1 MKRLLIG
8 ALAFVLIA
16 GAAVYWFGN
25 RMVNHS
31 VTAFRQDA
39 KTILLP
45 QALPVEELAELL
57 AVDSVIQKKSDF
69 LKVAEIKKF
78 TNAKPGRYV
87 IKQGAS
93 NNQLINRFRS
103 GDQDP
108 VRVTFNA
115 TRTHNELAGRVAQQ
129 LLLDSAALAKKMRD
143 PNTAAQFG
151 FSPEAFKSMFIPNTY
166 EFWWNTEA
174 EAFINRMAEEFK
186 NFWNDDRKAKATKL
200 KLSQS
205 EVTTLASIVMA
216 ETAKRDE
223 APRVAG
229 LYLNRLRVGMPLQAD
244 PTLIYAHNDFTI
256 TRVLNIHKEIDSPYN
271 TYRNAGLPPGPINF
285 PDATYIDAV
294 LNAENHDYIFMCAKA
309 DFSGYH
315 HFSKTLS
322 QHNAYAREYQRA
334 ISRRR

>member
-1 MKRLLIG
+1 MKRVFVG
-8 ALAFVLIA
+8 AIALVLIA
-16 GAAVYWFGN
+16 GAVFFWIGN
-25 RMVNHS
+25 RMVNQS

-45 QALPVEELAELL
+45 QALPVEALADVLL
-57 AVDSVIQKKSDF
+57 TDSVITQKEAF
-69 LKVAEIKKF
+69 LKVAELKKF
-78 TNAKPGRYV
+78 TTAKPGRYL
-87 IKQGAS
+87 IQQGAS
-93 NNQLINRFRS
+93 NNLLINRFRS

-129 LLLDSAALAKKMRD
+129 LMLDSAALAKKMRD

-166 EFWWNTEA
+166 EFWWNTDPD
-174 EAFINRMAEEFK
+174 AFINRMADEFK
-186 NFWNDDRKAKATKL
+186 RFWNEDRKAKAAKL
-200 KLSQS
+200 KLTQS
-205 EVTTLASIVMA
+205 EVTTLASIVSA

-229 LYLNRLRVGMPLQAD
+229 LYLNRLRVGMPMQAD

-271 TYRNAGLPPGPINF
+271 TYRSAGLPPGPINF

-294 LNAENHDYIFMCAKA
+294 LNPENHDYIFMCAKA

-322 QHNAYAREYQRA
+322 QHNAYASEYQRE
-334 ISRRR
+334 ISKRR

>member
-1 MKRLLIG
+1 MKRFFIG
-8 ALAFVLIA
+8 AIALVLIA
-16 GAAVYWFGN
+16 GALIFWIGN
-25 RMVNHS
+25 RMVNQS

-45 QALPVEELAELL
+45 EATSAEAL
-57 AVDSVIQKKSDF
+57 AVILEKDSVITDKSAF
-69 LKVAEIKKF
+69 LQVADLKKF
-78 TNAKPGRYV
+78 NTAKPGRYV
-87 IKQGAS
+87 IRQGAS
-93 NNQLINRFRS
+93 NNKLINRFRS

-108 VRVTFNA
+108 VKVTFNA
-115 TRTHNELAGRVAQQ
+115 TRTYDELAGRVAQQ
-129 LLLDSAALAKKMRD
+129 LMLDSAALAKKMRD
-143 PNTAAQFG
+143 PQTASQYG

-166 EFWWNTEA
+166 ELWWNTDTN
-174 EAFINRMAEEFK
+174 AFVTRMAEEFK
-186 NFWNDDRKAKATKL
+186 RFWNDDRKAKAAKL
-200 KLSQS
+200 KLTQS

-229 LYLNRLRVGMPLQAD
+229 LYLNRLRIGMPLQAD

-271 TYRNAGLPPGPINF
+271 TYRNTGLPPGPINF
-285 PDATYIDAV
+285 PDPTYIDAV
-294 LNAENHDYIFMCAKA
+294 LNPESHDYIFMCAKA

-315 HFSKTLS
+315 NFSKTLR
-322 QHNAYAREYQRA
+322 QHNTYAKEYQRA